1 MKRTS
6 KVLFYLVATWC
17 VVVGIFN
24 QTISTV
30 DDLPWVAA
38 ALAGSDFS
46 AFNPILAIWAHW
58 IGMFLIT
65 SGVALAF
72 LLSRVPVSF
81 WSLGVASVLAIG
93 TVGAQSYSVLSLGA
107 FGPVSYVLYL
117 VPMVAIA
124 ASILGFISLKTEEHD
139 A

>member
-6 KVLFYLVATWC
+6 KVLFYLVAIWC

-24 QTISTV
+24 QTISTA

-38 ALAGSDFS
+38 ALAGSDVS

-117 VPMVAIA
+117 VPMVAIV
-124 ASILGFISLKTEEHD
+124 ASILGFIGLKTEEHD